1 MAARQRQIERG
12 AGDGIYANNTLYPVP
27 HRQLVFSIPI
37 MLKAQGRTSD
47 VLIEKLMA
55 WYQSGF
61 RVDMTLPLIG
71 VGNSAA

>member
-1 MAARQRQIERG
+1 
-12 AGDGIYANNTLYPVP
+12 
-27 HRQLVFSIPI
+27 